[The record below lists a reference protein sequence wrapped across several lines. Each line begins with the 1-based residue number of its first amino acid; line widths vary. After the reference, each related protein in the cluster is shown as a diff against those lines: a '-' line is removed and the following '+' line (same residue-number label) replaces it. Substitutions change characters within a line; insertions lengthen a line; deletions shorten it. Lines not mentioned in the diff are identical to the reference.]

1 MMKAGNRMVTTCRK
15 PDGSLVVNDDSFVSA
30 KDKNKLYGLP
40 LVRGV
45 VSFVES
51 LLMSFKTLGASAD
64 ALGLDEPEEEP
75 SKFEKWLSEKLKIK
89 LTDAVMVVSLLLGLA
104 LSALLFVFLPIWITA
119 GINLLLGL
127 LFSVS
132 MPAWLSAILEGLVK
146 MAIFVGYLAAVSFMP
161 DIKRTFMYHGAEHKS
176 IACFEAGE
184 QLTPENAR
192 NYTRFHPRCG
202 TSFMFFMI
210 LLGIFAGLIIK
221 TLLPGLPTLVY
232 TLVRLLILP
241 LLMGLGYEFIRFAGK
256 HPSALTR
263 ALSAPGLWMQRIT
276 TKEPTD
282 DMLECAIISLK
293 CALRDD
299 YPEFAEFYEAKP
311 WEEKGMQNAEC
322 GMQNEEEELA
332 FPVECAEQSE
342 ENENAEC
349 RMQKAEGENS
359 LPLEGKVLNESE
371 ADEVEIPEN
380 NDDNTSSVTEGDSF
394 PSRGSLGESE
404 ENEI

>member
-1 MMKAGNRMVTTCRK
+1 
-15 PDGSLVVNDDSFVSA
+15 
-30 KDKNKLYGLP
+30 
-40 LVRGV
+40 
-45 VSFVES
+45 
-51 LLMSFKTLGASAD
+51 MSFKALGASAD
-64 ALGLDEPEEEP
+64 ALGLEETEEEP
-75 SKFEKWLSEKLKIK
+75 SKFERWLSEKLKIK

-119 GINLLLGL
+119 GINFLLGL
-127 LFSVS
+127 IFSVS
-132 MPAWLSAILEGLVK
+132 MPAWLSAVLEGLVK

-192 NYTRFHPRCG
+192 KYTRFHPRCG

-221 TLLPGLPTLVY
+221 TLLPGLPTMVY

-241 LLMGLGYEFIRFAGK
+241 ILMGLGYEFIRYAGK

-282 DMLECAIISLK
+282 DMLECAITSLK
-293 CALRDD
+293 CSLRDD
-299 YPEFAEFYEAKP
+299 YPEFRQFYEARG
-311 WEEKGMQNAEC
+311 WEPKT
-322 GMQNEEEELA
+322 EEQTESA
-332 FPVECAEQSE
+332 TADAQ
-342 ENENAEC
+342 A
-349 RMQKAEGENS
+349 
-359 LPLEGKVLNESE
+359 ESE
-371 ADEVEIPEN
+371 
-380 NDDNTSSVTEGDSF
+380 NDA
-394 PSRGSLGESE
+394 
-404 ENEI
+404 